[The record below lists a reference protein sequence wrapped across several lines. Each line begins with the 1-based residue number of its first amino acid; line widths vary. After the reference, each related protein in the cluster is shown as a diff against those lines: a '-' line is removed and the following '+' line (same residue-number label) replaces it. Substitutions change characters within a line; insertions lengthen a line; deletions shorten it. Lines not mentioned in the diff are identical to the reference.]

1 MDTAFDRLPVSQPGN
16 GPDEVRDPGYQLP
29 PPPEAANTL
38 GPENRAPQHEEALV
52 LGRLGEAK
60 A

>member
-16 GPDEVRDPGYQLP
+16 GPDEVGDPGYQLP

-38 GPENRAPQHEEALV
+38 GPENRALQHEEALV